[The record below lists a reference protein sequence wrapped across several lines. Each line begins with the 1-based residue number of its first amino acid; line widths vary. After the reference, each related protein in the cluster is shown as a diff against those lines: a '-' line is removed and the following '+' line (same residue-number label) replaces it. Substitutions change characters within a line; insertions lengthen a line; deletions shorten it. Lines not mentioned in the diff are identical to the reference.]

1 MEKKNILGLGVLLI
15 IVLVFGALA
24 LNIYLDLRKEPTEQ
38 EDVAEDSSTEAC
50 YDDISFDYYYKG
62 NNLWQYNVTGTLPNP
77 CYTISVESIVMES
90 YPEQVIVRSTITK
103 PDADVICTQVI
114 QEVDE
119 EGEFEASEQAIVSIE
134 ME

>member
-15 IVLVFGALA
+15 IVLVLGALA

-38 EDVAEDSSTEAC
+38 EDIPEDTSKEAC
-50 YDDISFDYYYKG
+50 YDNISFDYYYKG

-90 YPEQVIVRSTITK
+90 YPEQVIVKSTITK
-103 PDADVICTQVI
+103 PDPETMCTQVI

-119 EGEFEASEQAIVSIE
+119 EGEFEASEQATVTFE